1 MGLTPPVT
9 VPVTSVGASP
19 CCAIQTAGCLG
30 VASPAGHPVVGLAV
44 SRGENNCAS
53 SSMSTLKVERF
64 VHIFAFRHLSAFWT
78 MSDPFVYALK
88 VQLWKPP
95 IFIHASSISKYL
107 SWHLQIKIKLKWI
120 PWLWNKRYSWGS
132 SPHCHHSFQS
142 SHPFTTTARFQAA
155 LGAAAASALGVSKNF
170 HGFTTSPLAQRRPSA
185 RVQRVQRQIGHARR
199 GAQHREAREGG
210 AVPDLWR

>member
-9 VPVTSVGASP
+9 VPRNKRRSKPLLCHTNSWLPRSCKPCRPSSCRPGSVP
-19 CCAIQTAGCLG
+19 W
-30 VASPAGHPVVGLAV
+30 
-44 SRGENNCAS
+44 ENNCAS
-53 SSMSTLKVERF
+53 SSMSTLKVESF

-88 VQLWKPP
+88 VQLWKPR

-155 LGAAAASALGVSKNF
+155 LGAAAASALGCLKTS
-170 HGFTTSPLAQRRPSA
+170 TASPLRHLPSA
-185 RVQRVQRQIGHARR
+185 
-199 GAQHREAREGG
+199 AQ
-210 AVPDLWR
+210 VPASSASSDR